1 MKFLKNIS
9 LDQEDFLIRKSKIK
23 SIDFIGKDF
32 NTTANTNVDIFIM
45 QDSVVSLFSKAVD
58 NTISKILLITLKNGM
73 LIPYHENKFVNSS
86 KMSKFYF
93 CQVSNRGW
101 GHIVFINNQ
110 PIYNRDKGNV
120 LVCESESI
128 SLGAGNSGWEPFEF
142 LIAW

>member
-9 LDQEDFLIRKSKIK
+9 LDQEDFIIRKSKIK

-58 NTISKILLITLKNGM
+58 NTISNILLITLNNGIM
-73 LIPYHENKFVNSS
+73 IPYHKSKFINSNKI
-86 KMSKFYF
+86 SKFYV

-101 GHIVFINNQ
+101 GHAVFINNQ
-110 PIYNRDKGNV
+110 TIYNRDRGDV
-120 LVCESESI
+120 LVFKSESI
-128 SLGAGNSGWEPFEF
+128 SLGAGNSGWKPLEF